1 MKDDYRNENERIIK
15 HFNELIEKEKLNY
28 NEKNQEMKKV
38 VQELTDEMTKYKN
51 LYTKANKRLFE
62 LGSDLDVPY
71 KMKNVSEIQKLNT
84 IESNKNNFTNL
95 KTSERLNEWS
105 KLERQLED
113 NKNNLK
119 NVFSHKLEVN
129 KFNPIQS
136 QLYDNFMT
144 KKMQE
149 ISDQKQIVDN
159 FTKIKENQSKE
170 ISDTIF
176 SQLKNDL
183 LKKSMQSIQ
192 ENHISNVIKINSTN
206 NNNINLNPKIIEKDS
221 NKQSINQDNFVENHQ
236 QNKILNNDSRLNQ
249 INYINNDNED
259 NKNKIKII
267 TKENTSYYKSNL
279 ISNGPTPEIIG
290 SEKDNQDETKSKNE
304 LKTNS
309 KFNY

>member
-206 NNNINLNPKIIEKDS
+206 NNNIKLNPKIIEKDS

-267 TKENTSYYKSNL
+267 TKENTSYYQSNL

-290 SEKDNQDETKSKNE
+290 SEKDNQDETKSKKE

>member
-267 TKENTSYYKSNL
+267 TKENTSYYQSNL

-290 SEKDNQDETKSKNE
+290 SEKDNQDETKSKKE

>member
-206 NNNINLNPKIIEKDS
+206 NNNIK
-221 NKQSINQDNFVENHQ
+221 
-236 QNKILNNDSRLNQ
+236 RLLC
-249 INYINNDNED
+249 
-259 NKNKIKII
+259 KCGFR
-267 TKENTSYYKSNL
+267 L
-279 ISNGPTPEIIG
+279 
-290 SEKDNQDETKSKNE
+290 
-304 LKTNS
+304 
-309 KFNY
+309 